1 MASVQELLLAAQAQ
15 KSPFISLLE
24 GVASGYRDSQ
34 LKALDDQKKMQDI
47 AQQKQQMQFTKMV
60 QDAYEKTLKGE
71 LANASAPVEG
81 SFPQQKLDSVINL
94 GSRGANI
101 KISTPQQYGPRRTP
115 SLQRTQYQDSNG
127 RRRIGSFDPTSGQ
140 TIQSEN
146 DAFAPMPATK
156 PASGGTGSPSRM
168 AAVNKNALAQ
178 ATHWYTNAH
187 PEKAVVDPFSGKV
200 VDNKLS
206 EEDSKSDEFQ
216 QYFRTALEQL
226 SSGPNAGGG
235 QPQNQPAAKTPASQ
249 PQGRDQEVER
259 VTKDGKRAIF
269 NARTRQ
275 FIRWK

>member
-24 GVASGYRDSQ
+24 GVATGYRDSQ
-34 LKALDDQKKMQDI
+34 LKALDDQKKRQDI

-60 QDAYEKTLKGE
+60 QEAYEKTLKGE
-71 LANASAPVEG
+71 LANASAPVDG
-81 SFPQQKLDSVINL
+81 SFPQQKLDQVINL

-101 KISTPQQYGPRRTP
+101 KISTPQQYGTKRTP
-115 SLQRTQYQDSNG
+115 SLQKTQYLDKAGN
-127 RRRIGSFDPTSGQ
+127 RRIGSFDPVSGQ
-140 TIQSEN
+140 TIQSES
-146 DAFAPMPATK
+146 DAFAPT
-156 PASGGTGSPSRM
+156 PASKQSSSRPGSPSSV
-168 AAVNKNALAQ
+168 ANVNKNAMAI

-226 SSGPNAGGG
+226 SGGPNPSGV
-235 QPQNQPAAKTPASQ
+235 QQQNRSTINATPVQSR
-249 PQGRDQEVER
+249 GKDQEVER

-269 NARTRQ
+269 NARTKQ

>member
-15 KSPFISLLE
+15 KSPFISLME

-34 LKALDDQKKMQDI
+34 LKTLDDQKKMQDI

-60 QDAYEKTLKGE
+60 QDAYEKTLKDE

-81 SFPQQKLDSVINL
+81 SFPQQKLDKVITL
-94 GSRGANI
+94 GSKGAGI

-115 SLQRTQYQDSNG
+115 SLQRTQYEDKNG
-127 RRRIGSFDPTSGQ
+127 RRRIGSFDPMSGR

-156 PASGGTGSPSRM
+156 TASSGTGSRSG
-168 AAVNKNALAQ
+168 AATVNKNALAI

-235 QPQNQPAAKTPASQ
+235 QSQNQPPANTPAPQS
-249 PQGRDQEVER
+249 QGRDQEVER

-269 NARTRQ
+269 NARTKQ